1 MSCFKKLTNSYLHLV
16 KTAENWDDY
25 SWNKNYERMYGGG
38 RRRKNIE
45 KNMQKAF
52 GIESSEC
59 KIFPYDL
66 LYFRPHSLSDVQS
79 TEGGGGRH
87 KHSCHTHTKHH
98 IHTTHTYRHIDVE
111 FMNTSLGVGY
121 TEEMACGK
129 CGQTPD
135 VATCCSCSCLSASLP
150 LPDFNFIA
158 FDAFISIGF
167 LHFGL
172 HNSSSGSPHLPLL
185 HLLSSCLPNLLGLC
199 VIKCNRMSEVAKRE
213 KARAGQVLS
222 LHIWPTFARHLTSFP
237 LSL

>member
-87 KHSCHTHTKHH
+87 IHSCHTHTKHH
-98 IHTTHTYRHIDVE
+98 IHTTHTYRHINVE

-135 VATCCSCSCLSASLP
+135 VATCCSCSCLSAFAWFQFHCLWC
-150 LPDFNFIA
+150 
-158 FDAFISIGF
+158 
-167 LHFGL
+167 LHFDWIFAL
-172 HNSSSGSPHLPLL
+172 WLTQFLIRLTSSPPSSSSVLLLAPLTWPMRHQMQPHEWGSKARESKSWPGVKPPYMTDFCQAPYLIS
-185 HLLSSCLPNLLGLC
+185 LLS
-199 VIKCNRMSEVAKRE
+199 
-213 KARAGQVLS
+213 
-222 LHIWPTFARHLTSFP
+222 LT
-237 LSL
+237 